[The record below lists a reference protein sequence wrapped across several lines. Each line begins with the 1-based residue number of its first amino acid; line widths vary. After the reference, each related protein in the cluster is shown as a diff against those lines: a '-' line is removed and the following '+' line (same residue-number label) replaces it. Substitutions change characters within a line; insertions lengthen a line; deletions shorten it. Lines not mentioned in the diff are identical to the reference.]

1 MIKSLAI
8 ILFIGC
14 FNLSIAQKDVVGIW
28 KSVDDEDGKEK
39 SHIEIYESQGMLRAK
54 IIKLLPGAESTICS
68 KCTGV
73 NKNKPIEGM
82 EIMWNLTKTNDK
94 EYSNGE
100 ILNPKNGK
108 IYSCNITLET
118 PLKLKI
124 RGFLGFSF
132 IGKTQYWY
140 KLN

>member
-1 MIKSLAI
+1 MLKFFSLTLFLLSAQLVLGQKEI
-8 ILFIGC
+8 I
-14 FNLSIAQKDVVGIW
+14 GIW
-28 KSVDDEDGKEK
+28 KNTDDEDGKEK
-39 SHIEIYESQGMLRAK
+39 SHIEIYESQGKLKAR
-54 IIKLLPGAESTICS
+54 IIKLLPAAESTICS
-68 KCTGV
+68 KCSGN
-73 NKNKPIEGM
+73 NKNKPLEGM
-82 EIMWNLTKTNDK
+82 EIMWGLTKTNEK

-118 PLKLKI
+118 PTKLKI

-140 KLN
+140 RVK

>member
-1 MIKSLAI
+1 MKKNLLIALLTLGVQSLFGQNQ
-8 ILFIGC
+8 IL
-14 FNLSIAQKDVVGIW
+14 GIW

-39 SHIEIYESQGMLRAK
+39 SHIEIYESNGKLKAK

-68 KCTGV
+68 KCAGA

-82 EIMWNLTKTNDK
+82 EIMWDLSKVNEK
-94 EYSNGE
+94 EYGNGE

-108 IYSCNITLET
+108 IYSCNITLES
-118 PLKLKI
+118 PIKLKI

-140 KLN
+140 RVK